1 MKSSAGRRP
10 ETGDR
15 DNAKEPSSDQ
25 RRPRGVS
32 AQTQH
37 LDLGG
42 LDQFTGYVVRRAQ
55 VWIFQDFK
63 RVLRKFD
70 ITPAQWAVVKI
81 VAANPGIVQARV
93 AELLAIE
100 RARLV
105 EMLDRLERRGLI
117 VRSRSPSDR
126 RSHALHLTQGGAG
139 LLERLD
145 PLITAHE
152 QHVLDRIGA
161 DDKRELL
168 RILRPLLR

>member
-1 MKSSAGRRP
+1 M
-10 ETGDR
+10 
-15 DNAKEPSSDQ
+15 
-25 RRPRGVS
+25 
-32 AQTQH
+32 QH

-70 ITPAQWAVVKI
+70 ITPAQFAVVKI
-81 VAANPGIVQARV
+81 VAANPGVVQARV
-93 AELLAIE
+93 AEVLAIE

-117 VRSRSPSDR
+117 ARSRSPNDR

-145 PLITAHE
+145 PLIAAHE

>member
-1 MKSSAGRRP
+1 M
-10 ETGDR
+10 
-15 DNAKEPSSDQ
+15 
-25 RRPRGVS
+25 
-32 AQTQH
+32 QH

-42 LDQFTGYVVRRAQ
+42 LDQSTGYVVRRAQ

-63 RVLRKFD
+63 RLLRKFD
-70 ITPAQWAVVKI
+70 ITPAQFAVVKI
-81 VAANPGIVQARV
+81 VAANPGVVQARV
-93 AELLAIE
+93 AEVLAIE

-117 VRSRSPSDR
+117 ARSRSPSDR
-126 RSHALHLTQGGAG
+126 RSHALHLTPGGAG

-145 PLITAHE
+145 PLIAAHE

>member
-1 MKSSAGRRP
+1 M
-10 ETGDR
+10 
-15 DNAKEPSSDQ
+15 
-25 RRPRGVS
+25 
-32 AQTQH
+32 QH

-70 ITPAQWAVVKI
+70 ITPAQFSVVKI
-81 VAANPGIVQARV
+81 VAANPGVVQARV
-93 AELLAIE
+93 AEVLAIE

-126 RSHALHLTQGGAG
+126 RSHALHLTQGGAS

-145 PLITAHE
+145 PLIAAHE

>member
-1 MKSSAGRRP
+1 
-10 ETGDR
+10 
-15 DNAKEPSSDQ
+15 
-25 RRPRGVS
+25 
-32 AQTQH
+32 
-37 LDLGG
+37 
-42 LDQFTGYVVRRAQ
+42 
-55 VWIFQDFK
+55 
-63 RVLRKFD
+63 VLRKFD